1 MEGLYTISV
10 NLNKQKMS
18 LFQRNKNQKVLDSS
32 VLVDGRILGIL
43 NTGFLEGEIT
53 VPEFIIKELH
63 ALSDSKDHNKRR
75 KGQRGLETLAN
86 IQKIFKVNISDK
98 KVDDAQEVDTKLI
111 LFCKEE
117 KAKILSLDNNLN
129 KIAKIHNVP
138 VLNINELFSAIRP
151 IVIYGQKISLK
162 VIRRGEQEGQ
172 GIGTLEDGTMVII
185 DGGDEYIGR
194 KIQVI
199 VRQVLS
205 TDSGRLVFAKI
216 NLEKMDP
223 DEKTSK

>member
-1 MEGLYTISV
+1 
-10 NLNKQKMS
+10 MS